1 MTISNP
7 NARKRRPSGGRGPT
21 GPRKNNLWTGLI
33 LLAALLGSILAVWRP
48 WDPAH
53 KGNPTSL
60 YSADGYKFIKLG
72 LDLQGGLR
80 IALEPKDPNFSPN
93 KDQLETLKTIVE
105 NRVNS
110 LGVAEP
116 LVQTQGTRRVLV
128 ELPGLTQADQDNAIK
143 LVGTT
148 AKLEFALV
156 SKAGEQRRDAAKTP
170 KEAETTLAD
179 LEPSWA
185 DGTIVASAQPA
196 TDQSGR
202 WVVNFKVKPQNAAS
216 FGDFTG
222 KNIRRLMAIVL
233 DGKIRSVATINGAL
247 YGDVQITGSFDVKEA
262 TNLALVLKSGSLPFD
277 IKPAEIRAIGPTLGA
292 DAINSGAIAAL
303 AGVGLV
309 FVLGF
314 VYYGFWFGLV
324 IALGLLFS
332 GLAIVGILGGLGS
345 VLTLPGIAGLVLTI
359 GAAVDGNVISFERIK
374 EELRRGKGIKG
385 SIGAG
390 FGHSLATI
398 VDVNLSHLLSA
409 FALYNYSS
417 GPVKGFAVTLMVGVV
432 ASVFSNLVFS
442 KWLLEQMAKVRDF
455 SAPQWFSTPKID
467 FIKAAPIITTA
478 SVALAIIGAVLVG
491 TKGLEY
497 GVDFTSGT
505 AFTLKA
511 SDTVSVEGVRGVL
524 EGAKIKGAEPAG
536 AVVQRSPNPPSVGG
550 ATFIIKVQELD
561 QARTDTLKKAFDK
574 LPGTSV
580 QQTETVGPAVGDELR
595 TQTLYAM
602 GLGLLLIL
610 VYVAFRFDIIFGVGS
625 ILAVIHDVAI
635 VLGLYALLGHEF
647 TIATVA
653 AVLTLI
659 GYSLND
665 SIIVSDRMREN
676 LKVMKG
682 DTFKNIVNASIN
694 QTLSRTLM
702 TSLATLLPLVT
713 LFFFGGP
720 VLRDFSLIL
729 IIGIVIGTYSSIYIV
744 APAVVFYENW
754 ITNRRTPPK
763 TPPKTPAGAK

>member
-1 MTISNP
+1 MTVSNP
-7 NARKRRPSGGRGPT
+7 NARKRRPNGGRGPVT
-21 GPRKNNLWTGLI
+21 PRKNNLWTGLI

-48 WDPAH
+48 WDAAH

-80 IALEPKDPNFSPN
+80 IALEPKDPAFVPS

-105 NRVNS
+105 SRVNS

-116 LVQTQGTRRVLV
+116 LVQTQGERRVLV
-128 ELPGLTQADQDNAIK
+128 ELPGLTQDDQDNAIG
-143 LVGTT
+143 LIGTT
-148 AKLEFALV
+148 AKLEFRLV
-156 SKAGEQRRDAAKTP
+156 SKAGEQRITTATTP
-170 KEAETTLAD
+170 EQAEFTLAD
-179 LEPSWA
+179 LEPASA
-185 DGTIVASAQPA
+185 DGTFISGAQPS
-196 TDQSGR
+196 TDQGGA
-202 WVVNFKVKPQNAAS
+202 WVVDFQIKPANAAA
-216 FGDFTG
+216 FGEFTQ
-222 KNIRRLMAIVL
+222 KNIGRLMAIVL
-233 DGKIRSVATINGAL
+233 DDKIQSAPKINAAL
-247 YGDVQITGSFDVKEA
+247 PNGGQITGSFDVKEA

-292 DAINSGAIAAL
+292 DAIQSGAIAAV
-303 AGVGLV
+303 AGIGLV

-332 GLAIVGILGGLGS
+332 GLAIIGILGGLGS

-442 KWLLEQMAKVRDF
+442 RWMLEQMAKVRDF
-455 SAPQWFSTPKID
+455 SAPQWFKTPNVD
-467 FIKAAPIITTA
+467 FIKAAPIVTTL
-478 SVALAIIGAVLVG
+478 SVALAILGAGILA
-491 TKGLEY
+491 TKGLQY

-505 AFTLKA
+505 AITLKA
-511 SDTVSVEGVRGVL
+511 NETVTVEGVREVL
-524 EGAKIKGAEPAG
+524 KGAKIQGAEASG
-536 AVVQRSPNPPSVGG
+536 AVIQRSPNPASVGG
-550 ATFIIKVQELD
+550 ASFIVKVQELD

-574 LPGTSV
+574 LPGASV

-595 TQTLYAM
+595 TQTIYAM

-635 VLGLYALLGHEF
+635 VLGMYALLGHEF

-676 LKVMKG
+676 LKLMKG
-682 DTFKNIVNASIN
+682 ETFKNIVNASIN

-713 LFFFGGP
+713 LYFFGGP

-729 IIGIVIGTYSSIYIV
+729 IVGIVIGTYSSIYIV

-754 ITNRRTPPK
+754 ITNRRNR
-763 TPPKTPAGAK
+763 PKTPAGAK